1 MNIRFNSDLQVPT
14 IYAPGYYNSQYYT
27 LLQRMGKREREDET
41 EKKRVNL
48 TQKNTHRAIIKI
60 IENFRLWN
68 DTETQINHLVQR
80 TWAFSEWANMI
91 EQRKQTKQPT
101 KLWKINLINIPR
113 GENWQNYLFGGKK
126 EVYTQIAIL
135 LLLLTMLRDMYIY
148 RILFASVLFA
158 SLLIRFILLL
168 LFFRSLFLFWFLF
181 SKRFALLRFL
191 FSLPSNFNV
200 FIFGCV
206 PFFYLNHL

>member
-27 LLQRMGKREREDET
+27 RLQRMGKREREDET

-80 TWAFSEWANMI
+80 T
-91 EQRKQTKQPT
+91 
-101 KLWKINLINIPR
+101 
-113 GENWQNYLFGGKK
+113 
-126 EVYTQIAIL
+126 
-135 LLLLTMLRDMYIY
+135 
-148 RILFASVLFA
+148 
-158 SLLIRFILLL
+158 
-168 LFFRSLFLFWFLF
+168 
-181 SKRFALLRFL
+181 
-191 FSLPSNFNV
+191 
-200 FIFGCV
+200 
-206 PFFYLNHL
+206 

>member
-1 MNIRFNSDLQVPT
+1 
-14 IYAPGYYNSQYYT
+14 
-27 LLQRMGKREREDET
+27 
-41 EKKRVNL
+41 
-48 TQKNTHRAIIKI
+48 
-60 IENFRLWN
+60 
-68 DTETQINHLVQR
+68 
-80 TWAFSEWANMI
+80 MI

-158 SLLIRFILLL
+158 SLLIRFFCCCPFVRSFVHYFFFDFCFPNVSHCWGFYFHCHRISMYSYLDVC
-168 LFFRSLFLFWFLF
+168 LFFISIIC
-181 SKRFALLRFL
+181 
-191 FSLPSNFNV
+191 N
-200 FIFGCV
+200 C
-206 PFFYLNHL
+206 FFVQWN